1 MENSTEA
8 DAPVVLDREF
18 CDLMLGLRDMAI
30 RLIEKRT
37 YELFRWEIF
46 ERDRVERWFGS
57 ADEEMRDYLHTGL
70 MKCKFLLQ
78 GFTCQNFVRY
88 LPAWGHNLGC
98 TPLDNNPVAQVCPVD
113 TRSHTIAINRE
124 FFELLQI
131 SPSKDSQLS
140 TLIHEVTHFRD
151 TFSSVD
157 LRYGLN
163 AARRFTGTP
172 KLSRINA
179 DNIAG
184 YVVDGAV
191 YGA

>member
-1 MENSTEA
+1 MVGTDEMQIL
-8 DAPVVLDREF
+8 AP
-18 CDLMLGLRDMAI
+18 
-30 RLIEKRT
+30 RL
-37 YELFRWEIF
+37 
-46 ERDRVERWFGS
+46 
-57 ADEEMRDYLHTGL
+57 
-70 MKCKFLLQ
+70 
-78 GFTCQNFVRY
+78 Y
-88 LPAWGHNLGC
+88 LPELCSLSARLGHNLGC
-98 TPLDNNPVAQVCPVD
+98 APLDNNPVAQVCPID

-140 TLIHEVTHFRD
+140 TLVHEVTHFRD

-157 LRYGLN
+157 LRYGLH

-184 YVVDGAV
+184 YVVDGVV
-191 YGA
+191 YGD